1 MRAGKTR
8 LLAFLALL
16 VAALPS
22 LAQYPEKP
30 LRVIVA
36 WPPGATTDSAARLV
50 SEQLAKRLGQPVT
63 VENRPG
69 ANGIIGTQFVA
80 KAAADG
86 YTLQMAT
93 ADTHSIN
100 PHVYRNLPYD
110 AQKGFEPVTLVGKVW
125 FALLA
130 RPDLQVS
137 NVAELVA
144 AAKREPNR
152 LSYGTW
158 GIGSTAHVAVALFET
173 ASGADLLHVPFQGA
187 APATNAFLGGQLN
200 LIMAGPNNAA
210 VMQKDGRAKVLGYG
224 GPQRAAR
231 WLPDV
236 PTFSELGLKGAEGG
250 SWYGI
255 VAPAGVPAAVRERL
269 SREISA
275 ILAKDTEV
283 HQKISAFGWEVAG
296 GTPAEFAEFM
306 RAEYERF
313 GRVVRTRGIRLE
325 QT

>member
-1 MRAGKTR
+1 MRARVTR
-8 LLAFLALL
+8 LIALLALL
-16 VAALPS
+16 AAALPS

-63 VENRPG
+63 VENRAG
-69 ANGIIGTQFVA
+69 ANGIIGTQLAA
-80 KAAADG
+80 KAAPDG
-86 YTLQMAT
+86 YTLLMAT

-100 PHVYRNLPYD
+100 PHVYRSLPYD
-110 AQKGFEPVTLVGKVW
+110 AQKGFEPITLVGTVW

-130 RPDLQVS
+130 RPDLQVAS
-137 NVAELVA
+137 VADLVA

-152 LSYGTW
+152 VTYGTW

-173 ASGADLLHVPFQGA
+173 ATGIDLLHVPFQGA
-187 APATNAFLGGQLN
+187 APASSAFLGGQVN
-200 LIMAGPNNAA
+200 MIVSSPTNAA
-210 VMQKDGRAKVLGYG
+210 AMQKDGRARALAYG
-224 GPQRAAR
+224 GSQRAAR
-231 WLPDV
+231 WIPDV
-236 PTFSELGLKGAEGG
+236 PTFAELGLKGAEGG

-283 HQKISAFGWEVAG
+283 HQKISAFGWEVGG

-313 GRVVRTRGIRLE
+313 GRVVRSRGIRLE
-325 QT
+325 QP

>member
-1 MRAGKTR
+1 MRPRATR
-8 LLAFLALL
+8 LLALLALL
-16 VAALPS
+16 AAALPS

-63 VENRPG
+63 VENRAG
-69 ANGIIGTQFVA
+69 ANGIIGTQLAA
-80 KAAADG
+80 KAAPDG
-86 YTLQMAT
+86 YTLLMAT

-100 PHVYRNLPYD
+100 PHVYRSLPYD
-110 AQKGFEPVTLVGKVW
+110 AQKGFEPITLVGSVW
-125 FALLA
+125 FALLV

-137 NVAELVA
+137 SIADLVA

-152 LSYGTW
+152 VSYGTW

-173 ASGADLLHVPFQGA
+173 ATGIDLLHVPFQGA
-187 APATNAFLGGQLN
+187 APASSAFLGGQVN
-200 LIMAGPNNAA
+200 LIVSSPTNAA
-210 VMQKDGRAKVLGYG
+210 AMQKDGRAKALAYG
-224 GPQRAAR
+224 GSERATR
-231 WLPDV
+231 WIPDV
-236 PTFSELGLKGAEGG
+236 PTFAELGLKGAEGG

-283 HQKISAFGWEVAG
+283 HQKISAFGWEVGG

-313 GRVVRTRGIRLE
+313 GRVVRSRGIRLE
-325 QT
+325 QP